1 MKNWIRANVD
11 LTVWINGHLPEARKI
26 LNQQIQAETG
36 KALPPDV
43 LDEAFMRIEVTYD
56 PLRNTLM
63 TFGEIGLRR
72 RLPGKADARPVA
84 SLRFDS
90 AEPGSGG
97 EREKGDPMTAA
108 PQTSFTGF
116 RSPAQRARGAASS
129 SMLSLRCPQVGGTP
143 KVSLND
149 ISLSYETSDGKR
161 LLALDR
167 ISLKVNPG
175 EFLCVV
181 GPSGC
186 GKSTLLHLIA
196 GLHQQTS
203 GNVLVDGKTVEGP
216 GTDRILI
223 FQELGLFPWLTVAG
237 NVEFGMKMKGVSK
250 DERKERIDY
259 YLRLVHLS
267 QFKNSYTHQL
277 SGGMR
282 QRVALA
288 RALATEPDVLLMD
301 EPFAA
306 LDAQTRDLLH
316 DELERIWAE
325 TGRTIIFVTHNVRE
339 AIRLGDRVVL
349 FTFRP
354 GRIKREYQVDLP
366 RPRQLEDI
374 SVAKNAREILDDLR
388 EEINKSLEEQY
399 GHEAAL

>member
-1 MKNWIRANVD
+1 MTTSPQPAFTGEHRSRVRAGRV
-11 LTVWINGHLPEARKI
+11 
-26 LNQQIQAETG
+26 
-36 KALPPDV
+36 KAGAGFAVLPP
-43 LDEAFMRIEVTYD
+43 RHSNGNG
-56 PLRNTLM
+56 P
-63 TFGEIGLRR
+63 
-72 RLPGKADARPVA
+72 
-84 SLRFDS
+84 
-90 AEPGSGG
+90 
-97 EREKGDPMTAA
+97 
-108 PQTSFTGF
+108 
-116 RSPAQRARGAASS
+116 
-129 SMLSLRCPQVGGTP
+129 P
-143 KVSLND
+143 KVSLKG
-149 ISLSYETSDGKR
+149 ISLSYKTNAGTR
-161 LLALDR
+161 LLALDN
-167 ISLKVNPG
+167 IHLKVSPG
-175 EFLCVV
+175 EFVCVV

-203 GNVLVDGKTVEGP
+203 GNILVDGKPVDGP

-223 FQELGLFPWLTVAG
+223 FQELGLFPWLTVG
-237 NVEFGMKMKGVSK
+237 QNVEFGMKMKGIAK
-250 DERKERIDY
+250 AERIEKIQH

-267 QFKNSYTHQL
+267 QFKDSYTHQL

-339 AIRLGDRVVL
+339 AVRLGDRVVL
-349 FTFRP
+349 ITFRP
-354 GRIKREYQVDLP
+354 GRVKREFSIDLP

-374 SVAKNAREILDDLR
+374 TVAKTAREILDDLR
-388 EEINKSLEEQY
+388 EEINKSLEVEY
-399 GHEAAL
+399 SHEAAS

>member
-1 MKNWIRANVD
+1 
-11 LTVWINGHLPEARKI
+11 
-26 LNQQIQAETG
+26 
-36 KALPPDV
+36 
-43 LDEAFMRIEVTYD
+43 
-56 PLRNTLM
+56 
-63 TFGEIGLRR
+63 
-72 RLPGKADARPVA
+72 
-84 SLRFDS
+84 
-90 AEPGSGG
+90 
-97 EREKGDPMTAA
+97 
-108 PQTSFTGF
+108 
-116 RSPAQRARGAASS
+116 
-129 SMLSLRCPQVGGTP
+129 
-143 KVSLND
+143 LND
-149 ISLSYETSDGKR
+149 ISLSYEASDGKQ

-167 ISLKVNPG
+167 INLQVSPG
-175 EFLCVV
+175 EFLCIV

-203 GNVLVDGKTVEGP
+203 GNVLIDNKPVDGP

-223 FQELGLFPWLTVAG
+223 FQELGLFPWLTVSD
-237 NVEFGMKMKGVSK
+237 NVEFGMKMKGIPK
-250 DERKERIDY
+250 TERHERIDY

-354 GRIKREYQVDLP
+354 GRIKREYPIDLP

-374 SVAKNAREILDDLR
+374 SVAKGAREILDDLR

-399 GHEAAL
+399 GYEAVR

>member
-1 MKNWIRANVD
+1 MSSNLQNA
-11 LTVWINGHLPEARKI
+11 
-26 LNQQIQAETG
+26 
-36 KALPPDV
+36 
-43 LDEAFMRIEVTYD
+43 
-56 PLRNTLM
+56 
-63 TFGEIGLRR
+63 
-72 RLPGKADARPVA
+72 
-84 SLRFDS
+84 
-90 AEPGSGG
+90 
-97 EREKGDPMTAA
+97 AA
-108 PQTSFTGF
+108 PIAIPEH
-116 RSPAQRARGAASS
+116 RSPARAAGPRGKLGPASVGHTLRQVS
-129 SMLSLRCPQVGGTP
+129 PEIAKVGLSEIC
-143 KVSLND
+143 
-149 ISLSYETSDGKR
+149 LSYRTQSGER
-161 LLALDR
+161 LLALDHINLQVR
-167 ISLKVNPG
+167 SG

-196 GLHQQTS
+196 GLHAPTS
-203 GNVLVDGKTVEGP
+203 GQILVDSKPVEGP

-223 FQELGLFPWLTVAG
+223 FQELGLFPWLTVG
-237 NVEFGMKMKGVSK
+237 ENVEFGMKMKAVSQA
-250 DERKERIDY
+250 EREEKTRY

-267 QFKNSYTHQL
+267 QFRNSYTHQL

-349 FTFRP
+349 LTFRP
-354 GRIKREYQVDLP
+354 GRVKREFPIDLP
-366 RPRQLEDI
+366 RPRVLEDVQ
-374 SVAKNAREILDDLR
+374 VAQAARAILDELR
-388 EEINKSLEEQY
+388 EEINRSLEVEY
-399 GHEAAL
+399 SLGVKPHVVPGAEP

>member
-1 MKNWIRANVD
+1 
-11 LTVWINGHLPEARKI
+11 
-26 LNQQIQAETG
+26 
-36 KALPPDV
+36 
-43 LDEAFMRIEVTYD
+43 
-56 PLRNTLM
+56 M
-63 TFGEIGLRR
+63 TSTATPQPSFPSNY
-72 RLPGKADARPVA
+72 PGAARPA
-84 SLRFDS
+84 F
-90 AEPGSGG
+90 G
-97 EREKGDPMTAA
+97 
-108 PQTSFTGF
+108 
-116 RSPAQRARGAASS
+116 RARGTSAPVLPIRPS
-129 SMLSLRCPQVGGTP
+129 RIDGTP

-149 ISLSYETSDGKR
+149 ISLSYMGTNGQS

-167 ISLKVNPG
+167 INLQVNPG
-175 EFLCVV
+175 EFLCIV

-196 GLHQQTS
+196 GLHPQTS
-203 GNVLVDGKTVEGP
+203 GTILVDDKPVDGP
-216 GTDRILI
+216 GTDRLLI
-223 FQELGLFPWLTVAG
+223 FQELGLFPWLTVAC
-237 NVEFGMKMKGVSK
+237 NVEFGMKMKGMPK
-250 DERKERIDY
+250 AERKERIDY

-267 QFKNSYTHQL
+267 QFTDSYTYQL

-339 AIRLGDRVVL
+339 AVRLGDRVVL

-354 GRIKREYQVDLP
+354 GRIKREFPIDLP
-366 RPRQLEDI
+366 RPRHLEDVT
-374 SVAKNAREILDDLR
+374 VAKSAREILDDLR

-399 GHEAAL
+399 GHEAIR